1 MSRRNFSLLVLLA
14 LLAFPLLAA
23 AQDTA
28 EETPVQMIELT
39 GPAAS
44 LDAEFSGLA
53 WYGDTLVL
61 MTENPFLYADAD
73 AGISGAFFALRR
85 ADILAYLDAEDA
97 APLEPFA
104 VPLYGPDIV
113 EAVGAFG
120 VLFDGF
126 EAITFV
132 DAPNAFADDQ
142 VFLTVEAYTADEIMR
157 GYLVWG
163 TVIGDLEGI
172 ALRLDDSIELPGQSD
187 IRNKSYEA
195 LLNLDGAIVG
205 LYEANGA
212 DVNPDAFG
220 VRVDLA
226 TSETSQVSLDNLEF
240 RLTDVTSVD
249 ENNRFWA
256 INYYYPTDGFDFPD
270 DEPLYAQ
277 YGRGASQITSESEE
291 RLVEYEVTDDGIVL
305 VERAPIQL
313 LQEEGNKERNWEGIV
328 RLDACGLLIV
338 TDRYP
343 QTLLGLVELPE
354 E

>member
-1 MSRRNFSLLVLLA
+1 LKRPNLFPLLLLA

-61 MTENPFLYADAD
+61 MTENPFLYADA
-73 AGISGAFFALRR
+73 GISGAFFALQR
-85 ADILAYLDAEDA
+85 ADILAYLDAEDP
-97 APLEPFA
+97 APLEPVA
-104 VPLYGPDIV
+104 VPIYGPDIP
-113 EAVGAFG
+113 EAVSAFG

-142 VFLTVEAYTADEIMR
+142 VFLTIEAYTADEVMR

-172 ALRLDDSIELPGQSD
+172 DLRLAESLELPSQSD

-195 LLNLDGAIVG
+195 LLNLGDSIVA

-226 TSETSQVSLDNLEF
+226 TGETSPVPLDNLEF
-240 RLTDVTSVD
+240 RLTDVTSLD
-249 ENNRFWA
+249 ADNRFWA
-256 INYYYPTDGFDFPD
+256 INYYYPTDGFDFPE

-277 YGRGASQITSESEE
+277 YGRGASQVTSESEE
-291 RLVEYEVTDDGIVL
+291 RLVEYEVTEDGLVL
-305 VERAPIQL
+305 VERAPVQL

-328 RLDACGLLIV
+328 RLDDRGLLIV

-343 QTLLGLVELPE
+343 QTLLGLVALPAE
-354 E
+354 